1 MICSNSFLYYDDDQK
16 HVWKSFHR
24 LHEAVDENKEDGLV
38 DVGGDAGGGGDRLQE
53 LEAEGEDGGEEER
66 RDEDLNR
73 KYNLVKNR
81 MRGSYSGYVWS

>member
-1 MICSNSFLYYDDDQK
+1 MICSNIFFVLYQK
-16 HVWKSFHR
+16 HVWKNSHR

-38 DVGGDAGGGGDRLQE
+38 DVGGDAGRGGDRLHE

-73 KYNLVKNR
+73 KYSLVKNCK
-81 MRGSYSGYVWS
+81 RGSYSGYVWS